1 MIYALMLAAQLSTA
15 DISFADAKARAD
27 EYESVLSHKD
37 GAALIE
43 AQRQALGAAMKE
55 CGPAR
60 RSFPPFTIVVRV
72 GNTGATERA
81 WRNDDSPFAI
91 CLDLQLARAFLPVAA
106 GKPFHASYELNP
118 AP

>member
-60 RSFPPFTIVVRV
+60 RSPR
-72 GNTGATERA
+72 TGVWSRGARRSTSRCSPASPYPWRSPWGAMSRA
-81 WRNDDSPFAI
+81 R
-91 CLDLQLARAFLPVAA
+91 
-106 GKPFHASYELNP
+106 
-118 AP
+118 